1 MLVLELSGT
10 LIISLGHQADIV
22 NVLRQTMPLVREAD
36 VTESALMAQRL
47 EVLLGRATHA
57 GDRRHSL
64 SRRFHVMFV
73 VGTRSARH
81 PEHAAIKLASTT
93 GKLS

>member
-1 MLVLELSGT
+1 MLVLELTGT
-10 LIISLGHQADIV
+10 LIISLWHQADIV
-22 NVLRQTMPLVREAD
+22 DVLRQAVPLVREAD
-36 VTESALMAQRL
+36 VTESALVAQRL

-57 GDRRHSL
+57 GDRRHAL
-64 SRRFHVMFV
+64 SRRFHVVFV
-73 VGTRSARH
+73 IGTRSARH